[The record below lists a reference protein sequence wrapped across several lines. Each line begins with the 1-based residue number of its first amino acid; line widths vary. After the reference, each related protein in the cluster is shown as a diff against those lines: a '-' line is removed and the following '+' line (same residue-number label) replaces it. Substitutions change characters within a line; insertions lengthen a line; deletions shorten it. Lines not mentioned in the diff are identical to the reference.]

1 MCPNINCSAFTSL
14 IDIAMTFICPSS
26 NPQKVEFTLGGE
38 TESKDPAK
46 KKVMSGEELTKQLDR
61 LLQDQAN
68 NQRIIDWV
76 EVWHQ
81 SPVFLWL

>member
-1 MCPNINCSAFTSL
+1 M
-14 IDIAMTFICPSS
+14 
-26 NPQKVEFTLGGE
+26 EFTLGGD
-38 TESKDPAK
+38 TESEDATK

-76 EVWHQ
+76 EVRRQLPHFSSDLKGFIQ
-81 SPVFLWL
+81 

>member
-1 MCPNINCSAFTSL
+1 M
-14 IDIAMTFICPSS
+14 
-26 NPQKVEFTLGGE
+26 EFTLGGD
-38 TESKDPAK
+38 TESKDAAK

-76 EVWHQ
+76 EV
-81 SPVFLWL
+81 